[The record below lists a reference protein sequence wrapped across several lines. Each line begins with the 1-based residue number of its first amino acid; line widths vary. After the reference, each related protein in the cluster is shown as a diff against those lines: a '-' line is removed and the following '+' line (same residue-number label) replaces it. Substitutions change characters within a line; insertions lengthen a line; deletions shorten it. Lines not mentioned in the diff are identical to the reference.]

1 MKKLMLLLSLMA
13 FVMSC
18 EKSADDMSANAN
30 DLPANANSKGNDGD
44 NPNAP
49 VSNKDPNTNA
59 KPTEYYF
66 AGYQN
71 SKTAGSEKLG
81 MDIKTAP
88 DNSTTIHLGG
98 YSYVNMYGAVYTY
111 NKADG
116 AIKNTELITTEMAGP
131 TEAMQAEDE
140 FYKNL
145 GKATK
150 IVFEEKQVK
159 LFVGNPINEILTFKK
174 R

>member
-1 MKKLMLLLSLMA
+1 MKKLMLLLSFTAIML
-13 FVMSC
+13 SC
-18 EKSADDMSANAN
+18 EKNAGDMSANAD
-30 DLPANANSKGNDGD
+30 DLPANASSKDGD

-49 VSNKDPNTNA
+49 VSSKDPNTNT

-88 DNSTTIHLGG
+88 DNSTTINLGG

-116 AIKNTELITTEMAGP
+116 TIKNTELITTEMAGP
-131 TEAMQAEDE
+131 IEAMNAEDE

-150 IVFEEKQVK
+150 IVFEEKQIK
-159 LFVGNPINEILTFKK
+159 LFVGKPVSEVLTFKK